1 MVTLQENGLV
11 AVRRAEGAG
20 LSGVLMASLGVVR
33 RAEGAYWW
41 PLGGQAEKRLGEG
54 TDNCIIAY
62 V

>member
-1 MVTLQENGLV
+1 M